1 MNENVVLDGVVKTH
15 GHVVAV
21 DHVSLSIRSGEF
33 FSILGPSGSGKTTI
47 LRLIAGLDR
56 PDRGEIVIQQRV
68 VTSDPPHER
77 PVNMVFQHYALFPH
91 MSVFDNVAFGLEM
104 RGERSSS
111 IQKAVGHMLSL
122 VRLQGKENRLP
133 GQLSGGEQQRVALA
147 RALVNRPVVLLLDEP
162 LAALDQQLRQEMQ
175 DELKRLQREVKAT
188 FICVTHQQ
196 DEALML
202 SDRVAVMHGGKLLQ
216 VGTPQE
222 IYEQPVSSTVARFI
236 GLSNLL
242 SGTITR
248 FDGGVCWVEHE
259 VLPPVMV
266 KCPPEEGPP
275 HGPVTVMI
283 RPERLHVSAKV
294 SINGYDNTLPAIVN
308 QCVFNGNEVLYHV
321 RLRNEAIWMA
331 RVPITEA
338 QGCPLT
344 VGQPVFLQWS
354 AHEGL
359 ALPVHPALL

>member
-1 MNENVVLDGVVKTH
+1 MNESVVLDGVVKTH
-15 GHVVAV
+15 GPVVAV
-21 DHVSLSIRSGEF
+21 DHVSLSIQSGEF
-33 FSILGPSGSGKTTI
+33 FSILGPSGSGKTTV

-56 PDRGEIVIQQRV
+56 PDQGEILIQQRV

-91 MSVFDNVAFGLEM
+91 MSVFDNVAFGLKM
-104 RGERSSS
+104 RGERPSN
-111 IQKAVGHMLSL
+111 IQKAVDDMLAL

-175 DELKRLQREVKAT
+175 GELKRLQREVKAT
-188 FICVTHQQ
+188 FVCVTHQQ

-222 IYEQPVSSTVARFI
+222 IYDQPVSSIVAKFI

-242 SGTITR
+242 SGTIAR
-248 FDGGVCWVEHE
+248 FDGEVCRVEHE
-259 VLPPVMV
+259 VLPPVVV
-266 KCPPEEGPP
+266 KCPPEGPMQ
-275 HGPVTVMI
+275 GPVTVMI
-283 RPERLHVSAKV
+283 RPERLHVSAEI
-294 SINGYDNTLPAIVN
+294 SGNGDDNTLPAVVN
-308 QCVFNGNEVLYHV
+308 QCVFNGNEVLYYV
-321 RLRNEAIWMA
+321 RLRNEAIWIA
-331 RVPITEA
+331 RVPISEA

-359 ALPVHPALL
+359 ALPAHSAPL

>member
-1 MNENVVLDGVVKTH
+1 MIGSVVLDGVVKTH
-15 GHVVAV
+15 GPVVAV
-21 DHVSLSIRSGEF
+21 DHVSLTIQSGEF
-33 FSILGPSGSGKTTI
+33 FSILGPSGSGKTTV

-56 PDRGEIVIQQRV
+56 PDQGEILIQQRV

-91 MSVFDNVAFGLEM
+91 MSVFDNVAFGLKM
-104 RGERSSS
+104 RGERPSN
-111 IQKAVGHMLSL
+111 IQKAVDDMLAL

-175 DELKRLQREVKAT
+175 GELKRLQREVKAT

-222 IYEQPVSSTVARFI
+222 IYDQPVSSIVAKFI

-242 SGTITR
+242 SGTIAR
-248 FDGGVCWVEHE
+248 FDGEVCRVEHE
-259 VLPPVMV
+259 VLPPVVV
-266 KCPPEEGPP
+266 KCPPEGPTQ
-275 HGPVTVMI
+275 GPVTVMI
-283 RPERLHVSAKV
+283 RPERLHVSAEI
-294 SINGYDNTLPAIVN
+294 SGNGYDNTLPAVVN
-308 QCVFNGNEVLYHV
+308 QCVFNGNEVLYYV
-321 RLRNEAIWMA
+321 RLRNEAIWIA
-331 RVPITEA
+331 RVPISEA
-338 QGCPLT
+338 QRCPLT

-359 ALPVHPALL
+359 ALPAHSAPL

>member
-1 MNENVVLDGVVKTH
+1 VNESVRLDGVVKTH
-15 GHVVAV
+15 GPVVAV
-21 DHVSLSIRSGEF
+21 DHVSLGIRSGEF
-33 FSILGPSGSGKTTI
+33 FSILGPSGSGKTTV

-56 PDRGEIVIQQRV
+56 PDQGDILIQQRV

-91 MSVFDNVAFGLEM
+91 MSVFDNVAFGLKM
-104 RGERSSS
+104 KRERHSH
-111 IQKAVGHMLSL
+111 IQNTVGDMLTL
-122 VRLQGKENRLP
+122 VRLQGKEERLP

-175 DELKRLQREVKAT
+175 GELKRLQREVKAT

-202 SDRVAVMHGGKLLQ
+202 SDRLAVMHGGKLLQ

-222 IYEQPVSSTVARFI
+222 IYDQPISSTVAKFI
-236 GLSNLL
+236 GLSNVL

-248 FDGGVCWVEHE
+248 VQDGVCWVEHE
-259 VLPPVMV
+259 GFSPVMV
-266 KCPPEEGPP
+266 KCLPQGLLQ
-275 HGPVTVMI
+275 GAVTIMI
-283 RPERLHVSAKV
+283 RPERLHVSVTVPAK
-294 SINGYDNTLPAIVN
+294 GYDNTLSAIVN
-308 QCVFNGNEVLYHV
+308 QTIFNGNEVLVHV

-338 QGCPLT
+338 QACPLI
-344 VGQPVFLQWS
+344 VGQPVYLQWS

-359 ALPVHPALL
+359 ALPAQLASL